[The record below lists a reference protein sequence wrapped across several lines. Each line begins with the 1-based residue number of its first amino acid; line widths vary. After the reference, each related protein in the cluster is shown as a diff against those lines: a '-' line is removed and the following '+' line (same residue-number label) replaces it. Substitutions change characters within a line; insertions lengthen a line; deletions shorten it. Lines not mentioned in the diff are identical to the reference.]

1 MLSKIYKVIALI
13 ILVILGAFALMLIL
27 LRYSHQRQL
36 STLDSHNRAYLQRN
50 APLVDS
56 LLQQL
61 HEGDILLRRGSGP
74 DSYMLSQMNKTDK
87 TYSHC
92 GLVHFINNKPFV
104 YHCIG
109 GEDNPDQRM
118 RLEPAAQFCT
128 PMFNK
133 GIGLARMALQ
143 PTQLTQLMT
152 ISAGIYANKPLF
164 DLSFDLKTDQALY
177 CSEFVYKAVLQATG
191 DAQFIPLTQGMGR
204 NYVGID
210 DLYLNTHTALIW
222 KATFK

>member
-1 MLSKIYKVIALI
+1 M
-13 ILVILGAFALMLIL
+13 
-27 LRYSHQRQL
+27 
-36 STLDSHNRAYLQRN
+36 LDSHNRAYLQRN

-56 LLQQL
+56 MLQLLQ
-61 HEGDILLRRGSGP
+61 EGDILLRRGSGP

-92 GLVHFINNKPFV
+92 GLVHFINSKPYV

-109 GEDNPDQRM
+109 GEDNPDQKM
-118 RLEPAAQFCT
+118 RLEPATQFCT
-128 PMFNK
+128 PMYNK
-133 GIGLARMALQ
+133 GIGLARMTLQ
-143 PTQLTQLMT
+143 PTQLAQLMT
-152 ISAGIYANKPLF
+152 ISAGIYATKPLF
-164 DLSFDLKTDQALY
+164 DLSFDLNTDTQLY

-191 DAQFIPLTQGMGR
+191 DAQFIPLSQGMGR

-210 DLYLNTHTALIW
+210 DLYHNAHTALIW